1 MTSAKTFPA
10 AAPPKFAS
18 IGSPYFGIML
28 AVMAVV
34 LILSNI
40 GASKGVAIGPII
52 TDGGFFLFP
61 LAYIL
66 GDVISEVYGFKVARK
81 AIVTTFALSVF
92 ASLCYWIII
101 ALPGF
106 DDEFG
111 AAKQAALE
119 GALGP
124 VPQIVLASL
133 LAFLAGQTINSWILV
148 KMKART
154 GEKSLWARIM
164 GSSVAGEFVDTLIF
178 CSIAAS
184 VIGISDVGMFV
195 NYVLV
200 GFLYK
205 TLVEFLFV
213 PVTAARHR
221 LDQEARTELR
231 GVSGRRGAAP
241 PAPATTL
248 PARGRRPRRRSVRRT
263 LRRRRKGPATPRLS
277 GEFGGSGPG
286 PAGQARSRRLLNS
299 CSRKRSFHST
309 RRNRQPSSVRAFS
322 RRRSSKSTSA
332 VGL

>member
-1 MTSAKTFPA
+1 MPSAPGHNALPETTPSGGA
-10 AAPPKFAS
+10 AKFAS

-28 AVMAVV
+28 ASMAVV

-81 AIVTTFALSVF
+81 AILTTFALSVF
-92 ASLCYWIII
+92 ASLCYWVII

-111 AAKQAALE
+111 TTKQAALE

-148 KMKART
+148 RMKARS
-154 GEKSLWARIM
+154 GEKSLWARLM
-164 GSSVAGEFVDTLIF
+164 GSSGAGEFVDTLIF

-184 VIGISDVGMFV
+184 VIGITDFGTFV
-195 NYVLV
+195 NYVVV
-200 GFLYK
+200 GFVYK
-205 TLVEFLFV
+205 TLVEFILV
-213 PVTAARHR
+213 PVTSLVIGWIKKR
-221 LDQEARTELR
+221 EPSY
-231 GVSGRRGAAP
+231 GVV
-241 PAPATTL
+241 PAPA
-248 PARGRRPRRRSVRRT
+248 A
-263 LRRRRKGPATPRLS
+263 
-277 GEFGGSGPG
+277 
-286 PAGQARSRRLLNS
+286 
-299 CSRKRSFHST
+299 
-309 RRNRQPSSVRAFS
+309 
-322 RRRSSKSTSA
+322 
-332 VGL
+332 

>member
-1 MTSAKTFPA
+1 MSSSSGRNALPETSPTGTA
-10 AAPPKFAS
+10 ARFAS

-40 GASKGVAIGPII
+40 GASKGVVLGPIV

-81 AIVTTFALSVF
+81 AILTTFALSVF
-92 ASLCYWIII
+92 ASLCYWVII

-111 AAKQAALE
+111 TSKQAALE

-148 KMKART
+148 RMKARS
-154 GEKSLWARIM
+154 GERSLWARLM
-164 GSSVAGEFVDTLIF
+164 GSTGAGEFVDTLIF

-184 VIGISDVGMFV
+184 VIGITDFGTFV
-195 NYVLV
+195 NYVVV
-200 GFLYK
+200 GFVYK
-205 TLVEFLFV
+205 TLVEFILV
-213 PVTAARHR
+213 PVTSLVIGWIKKR
-221 LDQEARTELR
+221 EPSYGT
-231 GVSGRRGAAP
+231 
-241 PAPATTL
+241 AT
-248 PARGRRPRRRSVRRT
+248 S
-263 LRRRRKGPATPRLS
+263 
-277 GEFGGSGPG
+277 
-286 PAGQARSRRLLNS
+286 
-299 CSRKRSFHST
+299 
-309 RRNRQPSSVRAFS
+309 
-322 RRRSSKSTSA
+322 
-332 VGL
+332 

>member
-1 MTSAKTFPA
+1 MTPAPGRSAVPDDIQPTA
-10 AAPPKFAS
+10 ARSAPRYAA

-28 AVMAVV
+28 AGMAVV

-40 GASKGVAIGPII
+40 GAAKGVAFGPIV

-92 ASLCYWIII
+92 ASLCYWVVI

-106 DDEFG
+106 DDEYG
-111 AAKQAALE
+111 AAKQSALE

-148 KMKART
+148 RMKART
-154 GEKSLWARIM
+154 GEKSLWARLM
-164 GSSVAGEFVDTLIF
+164 GSSGAGEFVDTLIF
-178 CSIAAS
+178 CSIAAP
-184 VIGISDVGMFV
+184 VIGIADVGGFV

-200 GFLYK
+200 GFVYK

-213 PVTAARHR
+213 PVTTLAINWVKRREPSYGLAGRSPEAVASAA
-221 LDQEARTELR
+221 
-231 GVSGRRGAAP
+231 
-241 PAPATTL
+241 
-248 PARGRRPRRRSVRRT
+248 
-263 LRRRRKGPATPRLS
+263 
-277 GEFGGSGPG
+277 
-286 PAGQARSRRLLNS
+286 
-299 CSRKRSFHST
+299 
-309 RRNRQPSSVRAFS
+309 
-322 RRRSSKSTSA
+322 
-332 VGL
+332 

>member
-1 MTSAKTFPA
+1 MTTAKTFEA

-40 GASKGVAIGPII
+40 GASKGVEIGPIV

-81 AIVTTFALSVF
+81 AIVTSFALSVF

-101 ALPGF
+101 VLPGF
-106 DDEFG
+106 DDEYG
-111 AAKQAALE
+111 AAKQSALE

-124 VPQIVLASL
+124 VPQIVLASM

-154 GEKSLWARIM
+154 GENGIT
-164 GSSVAGEFVDTLIF
+164 D
-178 CSIAAS
+178 AA
-184 VIGISDVGMFV
+184 MFV

-205 TLVEFLFV
+205 TLVEFAFMPL
-213 PVTAARHR
+213 
-221 LDQEARTELR
+221 
-231 GVSGRRGAAP
+231 
-241 PAPATTL
+241 TTL
-248 PARGRRPRRRSVRRT
+248 AIGWV
-263 LRRRRKGPATPRLS
+263 K
-277 GEFGGSGPG
+277 
-286 PAGQARSRRLLNS
+286 
-299 CSRKRSFHST
+299 
-309 RRNRQPSSVRAFS
+309 NREPSYGA
-322 RRRSSKSTSA
+322 
-332 VGL
+332 

>member
-1 MTSAKTFPA
+1 MSPASGRNALPETMPSGSAA
-10 AAPPKFAS
+10 KFAS

-40 GASKGVAIGPII
+40 GASKGVAFGPIV

-92 ASLCYWIII
+92 ASLCYWVII

-106 DDEFG
+106 DDDYS
-111 AAKQAALE
+111 AAKQSALE

-148 KMKART
+148 RMKARS
-154 GEKSLWARIM
+154 GEKSLWARLM
-164 GSSVAGEFVDTLIF
+164 GSSGAGEFVDTLIF

-184 VIGISDVGMFV
+184 VIGITDFGMFA

-200 GFLYK
+200 GFVYK

-213 PVTAARHR
+213 PVTSLVIGWVKKREPSYGAVAAAHR
-221 LDQEARTELR
+221 
-231 GVSGRRGAAP
+231 S
-241 PAPATTL
+241 
-248 PARGRRPRRRSVRRT
+248 
-263 LRRRRKGPATPRLS
+263 
-277 GEFGGSGPG
+277 
-286 PAGQARSRRLLNS
+286 
-299 CSRKRSFHST
+299 
-309 RRNRQPSSVRAFS
+309 
-322 RRRSSKSTSA
+322 
-332 VGL
+332 

>member
-1 MTSAKTFPA
+1 MPSPSGSSTLSKPA
-10 AAPPKFAS
+10 PRFAS

-40 GASKGVAIGPII
+40 GASKGVVLGPII

-66 GDVISEVYGFKVARK
+66 GDVMSEVYGFKVARK
-81 AIVTTFALSVF
+81 AIITSFALSVF

-101 ALPGF
+101 VLPGF
-106 DDEFG
+106 TDDYG
-111 AAKQAALE
+111 TAKQAAIE

-154 GEKSLWARIM
+154 GEKSLWARLM
-164 GSSVAGEFVDTLIF
+164 GSSVVGEFVDTLIF

-184 VIGISDVGMFV
+184 VIGITDAGSFV

-200 GFLYK
+200 GFVYK
-205 TLVEFLFV
+205 TAVEFLFV
-213 PVTAARHR
+213 PLTVLVVGWIKKR
-221 LDQEARTELR
+221 EPSY
-231 GVSGRRGAAP
+231 GVS
-241 PAPATTL
+241 
-248 PARGRRPRRRSVRRT
+248 
-263 LRRRRKGPATPRLS
+263 
-277 GEFGGSGPG
+277 
-286 PAGQARSRRLLNS
+286 
-299 CSRKRSFHST
+299 
-309 RRNRQPSSVRAFS
+309 
-322 RRRSSKSTSA
+322 
-332 VGL
+332 

>member
-10 AAPPKFAS
+10 SAPAKFAS

-92 ASLCYWIII
+92 ASLCYWVIIV
-101 ALPGF
+101 LPGF
-106 DDEFG
+106 GDEYG
-111 AAKQAALE
+111 ASKQAALE

-154 GEKSLWARIM
+154 GEGPCGRASWVPRWLA
-164 GSSVAGEFVDTLIF
+164 SSW
-178 CSIAAS
+178 
-184 VIGISDVGMFV
+184 
-195 NYVLV
+195 
-200 GFLYK
+200 
-205 TLVEFLFV
+205 
-213 PVTAARHR
+213 
-221 LDQEARTELR
+221 
-231 GVSGRRGAAP
+231 
-241 PAPATTL
+241 
-248 PARGRRPRRRSVRRT
+248 
-263 LRRRRKGPATPRLS
+263 
-277 GEFGGSGPG
+277 
-286 PAGQARSRRLLNS
+286 
-299 CSRKRSFHST
+299 T
-309 RRNRQPSSVRAFS
+309 R
-322 RRRSSKSTSA
+322 
-332 VGL
+332 

>member
-1 MTSAKTFPA
+1 MPSPSGSSTLSKPA
-10 AAPPKFAS
+10 PRFAS

-40 GASKGVAIGPII
+40 GASKGVVLGPII

-66 GDVISEVYGFKVARK
+66 GDVMSEVYGFKVARK
-81 AIVTTFALSVF
+81 AIITSFALSVF

-101 ALPGF
+101 VLPGF
-106 DDEFG
+106 TDEYG
-111 AAKQAALE
+111 TAKQAAIE

-154 GEKSLWARIM
+154 GEKSLWARLM
-164 GSSVAGEFVDTLIF
+164 GSSVVGEFVDTLIF

-184 VIGISDVGMFV
+184 VIGITDAGSFF

-200 GFLYK
+200 GFVYK
-205 TLVEFLFV
+205 TAVEFLFV
-213 PVTAARHR
+213 PVTVLVVGWIKKREPSYGVAA
-221 LDQEARTELR
+221 A
-231 GVSGRRGAAP
+231 
-241 PAPATTL
+241 
-248 PARGRRPRRRSVRRT
+248 
-263 LRRRRKGPATPRLS
+263 
-277 GEFGGSGPG
+277 
-286 PAGQARSRRLLNS
+286 
-299 CSRKRSFHST
+299 
-309 RRNRQPSSVRAFS
+309 
-322 RRRSSKSTSA
+322 
-332 VGL
+332 

>member
-1 MTSAKTFPA
+1 MPAVPGHNTAPETTSPGSPA
-10 AAPPKFAS
+10 KFAS

-28 AVMAVV
+28 AFMAVV

-40 GASKGVAIGPII
+40 GASKGVAIGPIV

-81 AIVTTFALSVF
+81 AIFATFALSVF
-92 ASLCYWIII
+92 ASVCYWVII

-106 DDEFG
+106 DDEYSI
-111 AAKQAALE
+111 AKQSALE

-154 GEKSLWARIM
+154 GEKSLWARLM
-164 GSSVAGEFVDTLIF
+164 GSSGAGEFVDTLIF

-184 VIGISDVGMFV
+184 VIGITDFGTFV
-195 NYVLV
+195 NYVVV
-200 GFLYK
+200 GFVYK

-213 PVTAARHR
+213 PVTASVIAWVKKR
-221 LDQEARTELR
+221 EP
-231 GVSGRRGAAP
+231 SYGAVA
-241 PAPATTL
+241 A
-248 PARGRRPRRRSVRRT
+248 S
-263 LRRRRKGPATPRLS
+263 
-277 GEFGGSGPG
+277 
-286 PAGQARSRRLLNS
+286 
-299 CSRKRSFHST
+299 
-309 RRNRQPSSVRAFS
+309 
-322 RRRSSKSTSA
+322 
-332 VGL
+332 

>member
-1 MTSAKTFPA
+1 MTSAKTFA
-10 AAPPKFAS
+10 SAAPPRFAS

-40 GASKGVAIGPII
+40 GASKGVVLGPIV

-81 AIVTTFALSVF
+81 AIITTFALSVF
-92 ASLCYWIII
+92 ASVCYWIII

-111 AAKQAALE
+111 ASKQAALE

-124 VPQIVLASL
+124 VPQTVLASM

-148 KMKART
+148 RMKART
-154 GEKSLWARIM
+154 GERSLWARIM

-184 VIGISDVGMFV
+184 VIGIADFGMFV
-195 NYVLV
+195 NYVV
-200 GFLYK
+200 AGFLYK

-213 PVTAARHR
+213 PVTA
-221 LDQEARTELR
+221 LVI
-231 GVSGRRGAAP
+231 GWVKRREPSYGA
-241 PAPATTL
+241 
-248 PARGRRPRRRSVRRT
+248 
-263 LRRRRKGPATPRLS
+263 LS
-277 GEFGGSGPG
+277 QT
-286 PAGQARSRRLLNS
+286 A
-299 CSRKRSFHST
+299 
-309 RRNRQPSSVRAFS
+309 
-322 RRRSSKSTSA
+322 
-332 VGL
+332 